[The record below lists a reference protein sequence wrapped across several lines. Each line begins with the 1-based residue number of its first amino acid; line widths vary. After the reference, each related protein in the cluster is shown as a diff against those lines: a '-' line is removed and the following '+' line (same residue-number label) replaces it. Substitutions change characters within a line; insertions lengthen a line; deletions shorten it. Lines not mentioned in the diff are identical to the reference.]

1 MIKNINF
8 NKLLKP
14 LLIINAAVFAVG
26 VIMLAIFG
34 GNTFAEYTL
43 NNIRT
48 SLIVKIFVFAALVV
62 LFTTLYFFIRF
73 KKKGLWLGLFA
84 GAGAAISAL
93 VSFAFC
99 VIFRAPLCE
108 ITLAL
113 VLFSAIITY
122 ITSLVFANKLNSV
135 VIKKNTDKSELYSKL
150 ARDTFSALL
159 LPVILLVLV
168 AVIGFV
174 VALIYSASLVYLYAF
189 PVVLSV
195 AVSVITAISFTCNL
209 YFKKI

>member
-1 MIKNINF
+1 M
-8 NKLLKP
+8 
-14 LLIINAAVFAVG
+14 
-26 VIMLAIFG
+26 
-34 GNTFAEYTL
+34 
-43 NNIRT
+43 
-48 SLIVKIFVFAALVV
+48 
-62 LFTTLYFFIRF
+62 
-73 KKKGLWLGLFA
+73 
-84 GAGAAISAL
+84 
-93 VSFAFC
+93 
-99 VIFRAPLCE
+99 
-108 ITLAL
+108 L

-135 VIKKNTDKSELYSKL
+135 VIKKNTDKTELYSKL

-159 LPVILLVLV
+159 LPVILLALV